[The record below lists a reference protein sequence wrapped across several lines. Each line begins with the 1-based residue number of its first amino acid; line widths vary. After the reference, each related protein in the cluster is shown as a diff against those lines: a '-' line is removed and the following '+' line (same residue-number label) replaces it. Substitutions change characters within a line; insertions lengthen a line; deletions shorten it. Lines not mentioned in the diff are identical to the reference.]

1 MLTQG
6 ELYHQFCNDMRPKFN
21 DVLFERSEHDIVQA
35 LKNVITSCR
44 RKGSFVIDPISF
56 EVIEDYETILNI
68 LRDIESNTKSR
79 NGKKDNPYD
88 YIDIKDTDMILLKV
102 NYFISIKES
111 SEYMTVYIAI
121 PKIVHKYYMKIDG
134 NIYSAMFQIVDGS
147 TYNNSTSSSKKQ
159 TVTMKTMLQPIRIYR
174 TTYVLKTH
182 DKESVKCIGYGA
194 RIFNRTIPA
203 LKYIFGKFGLYK
215 GMAFMGVDHVYITKQ
230 PLALEDD
237 TMYSFPKYDKYY
249 INVPKFLFDRDH
261 VTQAVVYAIYQS
273 ILRDTPYETIFE
285 DEYWKK
291 VLGGEFS
298 NFLVEKAIS
307 ILNSLENTYDI
318 DTYNSLR
325 LPEEEKSDIY
335 KVLRWM
341 IREFPFLKQKDNLD
355 ISTKKIRLAEYIA
368 SLYST
373 KLSTGIYRV
382 SDMGNRANIDTIKK
396 VINIDPMFLLN
407 AMTKCT
413 LINYRNMSND
423 MDAIMALKY
432 TYKGIAG
439 LGNNSSNSVP
449 DIYRSVHPS
458 HLGRVDLDSSSP
470 SDPGINGIICP
481 FVKLDDMS
489 FSDYKE
495 PNFWDQQYKQLNDE
509 FKSMIGMKEVV
520 EFRKSIGI
528 ATKEDHEKDEII
540 TQCIN
545 MVSDITLP
553 VRQVAAYNVEQD
565 LEDDTVINEL
575 E

>member
-1 MLTQG
+1 MMLTQG
-6 ELYHQFCNDMRPKFN
+6 ELYHKFCDDMRPKFN
-21 DVLFERSEHDIVQA
+21 DVLFDRSEHDIVNA
-35 LKNVITSCR
+35 LKNVIVSCKR
-44 RKGSFVIDPISF
+44 HGSFTIDPISF
-56 EVIEDYETILNI
+56 EVIEDYEAVIDI
-68 LRDIESNTKSR
+68 LRNIEASNKRGS
-79 NGKKDNPYD
+79 KKDNPYD

-102 NYFISIKES
+102 TYFIAIKED
-111 SEYMTVYIAI
+111 SEYMSIYIAI
-121 PKIVHKYYMKIDG
+121 PKIVHKYYMRIDG

-159 TVTMKTMLQPIRIYR
+159 TVTMKTILQPIRIYR
-174 TTYVLKTH
+174 NSYSLKTH
-182 DKESVKCIGYGA
+182 DKETVKCIGYGA

-203 LKYIFGKFGLYK
+203 LKYIFGKFGLY
-215 GMAFMGVDHVYITKQ
+215 GGLSFMGTKHILITEE
-230 PLALEDD
+230 PLAATDENL
-237 TMYSFPKYDKYY
+237 YSFPKYDKFY

-261 VTQAVVYAIYQS
+261 VTQAVVYALYQS
-273 ILRDTPYETIFE
+273 ILRDTEYEEIFT

-291 VLGGEFS
+291 ILGGEFS

-307 ILNSLENTYDI
+307 ILNSLENVYDI

-325 LPEEEKSDIY
+325 LPDEEKSDIY

-373 KLSTGIYRV
+373 KLSNGIYRV

-396 VINIDPMFLLN
+396 VINIDPLFLLN

-439 LGNNSSNSVP
+439 IGSNSSNSVP

-470 SDPGINGIICP
+470 SDPGINGLICP

-489 FSDYKE
+489 FSDYRE
-495 PNFWDQQYKQLNDE
+495 PNFWDQQYRQLNDE
-509 FKSMIGMKEVV
+509 FKSMIGMKEVI
-520 EFRKSIGI
+520 EFQKSIGI
-528 ATKEDHEKDEII
+528 VNQERDEIV

-545 MVSDITLP
+545 MVSDLTEP
-553 VRQVAAYNVEQD
+553 VRQVVAYDLEQD